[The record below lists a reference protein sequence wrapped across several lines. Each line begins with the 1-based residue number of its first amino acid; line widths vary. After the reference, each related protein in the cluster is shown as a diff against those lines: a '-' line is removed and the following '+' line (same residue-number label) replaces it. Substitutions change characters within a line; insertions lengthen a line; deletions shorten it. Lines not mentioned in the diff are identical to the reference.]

1 MIVSID
7 TWPRTSRYPLVC
19 VECLCLLFSFTLCE
33 YIKYKLYLQGHFVRS
48 LGKIGERDA
57 ENEVILLEH
66 DVPHSKFSDEVLGC
80 LPKETWTISATVSI
94 YG

>member
-1 MIVSID
+1 M
-7 TWPRTSRYPLVC
+7 
-19 VECLCLLFSFTLCE
+19 
-33 YIKYKLYLQGHFVRS
+33 RS
-48 LGKIGERDA
+48 LGKIGEREA

-94 YG
+94 YGYFDPIKFLIQIIGTIYNFNFKN

>member
-1 MIVSID
+1 
-7 TWPRTSRYPLVC
+7 
-19 VECLCLLFSFTLCE
+19 LC
-33 YIKYKLYLQGHFVRS
+33 LQGHFVRS

-94 YG
+94 YGYYYLVNL

>member
-1 MIVSID
+1 M
-7 TWPRTSRYPLVC
+7 
-19 VECLCLLFSFTLCE
+19 
-33 YIKYKLYLQGHFVRS
+33 RS
-48 LGKIGERDA
+48 LGKIGEREA

-94 YG
+94 YGYFELVNLLIIILETIQNFKNYIYLSEN

>member
-1 MIVSID
+1 M
-7 TWPRTSRYPLVC
+7 
-19 VECLCLLFSFTLCE
+19 
-33 YIKYKLYLQGHFVRS
+33 RS
-48 LGKIGERDA
+48 LGKIGEREA

-94 YG
+94 YGYFDLINLLIKNVGTTQNLNYKKLDLFY

>member
-1 MIVSID
+1 
-7 TWPRTSRYPLVC
+7 
-19 VECLCLLFSFTLCE
+19 
-33 YIKYKLYLQGHFVRS
+33 VRS